1 MTQGSITTS
10 TLRFQRMGKLPV
22 ESGINSFC
30 PTGSLD
36 RVAESGELPS
46 PSPRASGTKYC
57 TKLESEHFKAQGKF
71 KGRLPNSANP

>member
-1 MTQGSITTS
+1 MTQDSITTS

-30 PTGSLD
+30 PTGALD
-36 RVAESGELPS
+36 RVAESGEVPS
-46 PSPRASGTKYC
+46 PSPRASGTK
-57 TKLESEHFKAQGKF
+57 LESGHFKARGKF